1 MDKSELNCVENGKAF
16 DTDSISRLFHNT
28 KKALNTFH
36 AMQQI
41 IAEQA
46 DKVEIKDCD
55 IDEKI
60 EQTNKGD
67 NKHG

>member
-1 MDKSELNCVENGKAF
+1 MDKSELNCVENNKAF
-16 DTDSISRLFHNT
+16 DADSIYRLFHNT

-36 AMQQI
+36 AMHEI

-60 EQTNKGD
+60 EQANKGG
-67 NKHG
+67 KHG